1 MRLTLYQGLL
11 LGFAA
16 VLMAPIALSIEEE
29 RPAYTVTAD
38 IVFVGLA
45 VIAVSALLGYLI
57 GKDGHD

>member
-16 VLMAPIALSIEEE
+16 VLMAPIALSIGEE